1 MPSILIMLQQRF
13 LFITEKKLLLCPTE
27 WEKGKDTYFKY
38 CFGPVLVIWK
48 HWTGLM
54 KFVSEPE
61 QSYEKWKG
69 YESA

>member
-1 MPSILIMLQQRF
+1 MLIMLQQRF
-13 LFITEKKLLLCPTE
+13 LFITEKKITSVSNGMGKRKRYLL
-27 WEKGKDTYFKY
+27 KY

-48 HWTGLM
+48 HRTGLM